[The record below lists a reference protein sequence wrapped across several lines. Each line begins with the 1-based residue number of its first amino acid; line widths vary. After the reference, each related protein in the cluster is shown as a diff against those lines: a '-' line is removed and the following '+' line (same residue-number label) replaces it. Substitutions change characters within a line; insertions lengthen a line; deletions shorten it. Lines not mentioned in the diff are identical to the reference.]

1 MSPNPTEREHCLPA
15 LLDFCRRLL
24 RTTRPF
30 AAKPVIISR
39 GDHLTMSDT
48 DEPSDDRAAAHSAT
62 TLVGSRNVLHSVTT
76 HFVYSIC
83 TMVTDFA
90 GYNEMCRTFS
100 ESGFVPDDCE
110 YLFIDNTS
118 RNTLDGFAGVNCFL
132 NNAKGCYIILCHQ
145 DVRIVYDDRRK
156 LDALIE
162 KINHDDQSWGVLGNS
177 GGIGPGRHAVRIT
190 DPHGVD
196 QNKGDLPAR
205 VSSLDENFVVVRR
218 AANLAVSHDLSGF
231 HLYATDLCIIA
242 NILGWN
248 AYVIDFHLHHLSV
261 GVKGASF
268 SPLRL
273 NMIRQ
278 YKRKLSDRLIGT
290 PTTIMYLSNSSA
302 KSAFM
307 NLHRVTRLLE
317 MLSRYLNRRA
327 DRRPN

>member
-1 MSPNPTEREHCLPA
+1 
-15 LLDFCRRLL
+15 
-24 RTTRPF
+24 
-30 AAKPVIISR
+30 
-39 GDHLTMSDT
+39 MSDT
-48 DEPSDDRAAAHSAT
+48 DARSDDRAAAHSAT
-62 TLVGSRNVLHSVTT
+62 TMVGAQNALHSVAT

-90 GYNEMCRTFS
+90 EYDEMCRTFLK
-100 ESGFVPDDCE
+100 SGFASPECE
-110 YLFIDNTS
+110 YLFIDNAS
-118 RNTLDGFAGVNCFL
+118 NNKLDGFAGVNFFL
-132 NNAKGCYIILCHQ
+132 NNAKGRYIILCHQ

-156 LDALIE
+156 LDAIIE
-162 KINHDDQSWGVLGNS
+162 KLNQDDQSWGVLGNS

-196 QNKGDLPAR
+196 QNKADLPAR
-205 VSSLDENFVVVRR
+205 VGSLDENFIVVRR
-218 AANLAVSHDLSGF
+218 DANLCVSHDLSGF

-242 NILGWN
+242 DILGWN

-273 NMIRQ
+273 DMIRQ
-278 YKRKLSDRLIGT
+278 YKRKLSDRLVKT
-290 PTTIMYLSNSSA
+290 PTTIMYLSNSST

-307 NLHRVTRLLE
+307 NIHRVTRLLE
-317 MLSRYLNRRA
+317 MLGRYLNRRA